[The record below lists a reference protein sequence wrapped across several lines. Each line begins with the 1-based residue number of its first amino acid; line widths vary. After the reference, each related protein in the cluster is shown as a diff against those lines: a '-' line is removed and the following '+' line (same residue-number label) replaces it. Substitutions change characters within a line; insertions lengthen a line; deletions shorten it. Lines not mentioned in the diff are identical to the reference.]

1 MFEQNIALGPGTEA
15 FSSHLIEV
23 VIMLLGAAIL
33 GFIIGWLFKK
43 SYKEEFFALK
53 TDHDKCPGIKAGLEN
68 NINLLESN
76 LSNCKADLE
85 KSRSMVSEITTEKE
99 GLQTTLNARISDLAT
114 ANARIVQ
121 LEGEIKIS
129 GVKAKVLQVSLEGE
143 KTRLGEEIKHLRDE
157 LSKAGLKFSAEA
169 PVLFVP
175 DMKLA
180 AEIFGKSYKA
190 DDLKIVE
197 GVEPKIE
204 ELMHVA
210 GIKSWAQLSETPAEK
225 LKSILEAGGEQFKL
239 HDPATWQ
246 HQAKLAAQGL
256 WKELKELQDKIQ
268 GGKV

>member
-43 SYKEEFFALK
+43 SYKEEFFAMK

-68 NINLLESN
+68 NISLLESS
-76 LSNCKADLE
+76 LSDCKADLGE
-85 KSRSMVSEITTEKE
+85 SRNLVSELTTEKD
-99 GLQTTLNARISDLAT
+99 GLQANLNARVSDLAT
-114 ANARIVQ
+114 ANSRIAQ
-121 LEGEIKIS
+121 LEGEIKIA
-129 GVKAKVLQVSLEGE
+129 GEKAKALQASLEGE
-143 KTRLGEEIKHLRDE
+143 KVKLGEDIKHLRDE
-157 LSKAGLKFSAEA
+157 LYKAGLKISATA

-180 AEIFGKSYKA
+180 AEILGKQFNA

-197 GVEPKIE
+197 GIGPKIE
-204 ELMHVA
+204 ELFHAA
-210 GIKSWAQLSETPAEK
+210 GIKSWSQISETPAEK

-239 HDPATWQ
+239 HDPSTWPQ
-246 HQAKLAAQGL
+246 QAKLAAQGL
-256 WKELKELQDKIQ
+256 WKELKALQEKLL